1 MAVICSVC
9 DYENKDDSPFCEKCG
24 EQLKQLP
31 ENKYDLPIKMLR
43 DIGNS
48 LADKQMSSTQDKVEE
63 AFNNIMEI
71 SQQLLDKAQE
81 DLENNLAE
89 IDNLPID
96 TLEELSADADEER
109 SMEIFSKFLFQFQS
123 AQEQINEG
131 LSIAKDAL
139 QKMRSFSE
147 LETGRGKI
155 DLERASGLLQQGLN
169 TLEIISEESQEPL
182 FALNKDVKPVP
193 NQIIESMDY
202 LEEVMNMMSDYMDT
216 SNKSNLLEII
226 VSLDMVKDSIQNL
239 LESSSENENSEK
251 EESKGSEGEIQN
263 SSPSDIV

>member
-1 MAVICSVC
+1 
-9 DYENKDDSPFCEKCG
+9 
-24 EQLKQLP
+24 
-31 ENKYDLPIKMLR
+31 
-43 DIGNS
+43 
-48 LADKQMSSTQDKVEE
+48 
-63 AFNNIMEI
+63 
-71 SQQLLDKAQE
+71 
-81 DLENNLAE
+81 
-89 IDNLPID
+89 
-96 TLEELSADADEER
+96 
-109 SMEIFSKFLFQFQS
+109 MEIFSKFLFQFQS